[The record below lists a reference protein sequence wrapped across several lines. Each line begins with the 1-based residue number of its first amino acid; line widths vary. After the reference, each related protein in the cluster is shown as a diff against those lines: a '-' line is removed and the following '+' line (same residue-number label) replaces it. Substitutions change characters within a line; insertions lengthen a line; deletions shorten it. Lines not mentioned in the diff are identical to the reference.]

1 MTVLSIPRP
10 RKVIRKRE
18 TIGYTPYVG
27 QFTSS
32 WQSAKHVEAEETT
45 MFPQASQKLVL
56 PLEENTVLPQERKEQ
71 MLASWSSEV
80 AGSNTVSVCVS
91 GGEAQHD

>member
-1 MTVLSIPRP
+1 MTVLSIPRS
-10 RKVIRKRE
+10 RKIIRRRE
-18 TIGYTPYVG
+18 IIGYTPYVG

-56 PLEENTVLPQERKEQ
+56 PLEENTVLLQERKDRRV
-71 MLASWSSEV
+71 LSCRSL
-80 AGSNTVSVCVS
+80 
-91 GGEAQHD
+91 